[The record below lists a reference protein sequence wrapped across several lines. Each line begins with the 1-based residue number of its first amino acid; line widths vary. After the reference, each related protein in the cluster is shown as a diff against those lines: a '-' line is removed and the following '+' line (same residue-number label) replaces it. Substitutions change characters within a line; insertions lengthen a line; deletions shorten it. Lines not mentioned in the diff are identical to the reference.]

1 VETRPE
7 QPKDGLSHGLS
18 FGPFHLLA
26 SERLLTRAGVPV
38 ELGARAL
45 DILIVLTA
53 TPNEVVSKKQL
64 IARVWPDVVVE
75 EGSLRFHMINLRKA
89 LGDGRDG
96 ARYIT
101 TLPGRGY
108 CFVAPVAQTGGP
120 RDATPGVV
128 AAFRHANLPHRLD
141 RMVGREA
148 DVLALSTQL
157 STSRLVSIVGSGGI
171 GKTTVAIAVGHQVGE
186 AFNGAVLFVDF
197 GMLSDPHLVDPG
209 VASMVGLAVG
219 SNDVRQSLMSYLRDK
234 KILLILDTCE
244 HLIDAVATLASGI
257 IEAAPQVR
265 ILATSREALRIDGE
279 RVYRLDALGCP
290 PDDPDMTAE
299 AVLSFPATQLFMERA
314 AASGVRL
321 RIGDADAQIVASI
334 CRKLDGVA
342 LAVELAARRIETYGL
357 PRTAALLDQHLTLE
371 WPGSRTAPPRQKTL
385 QATLDWSFG
394 LLTEPERIVLR
405 RLAIFVG
412 YFTLDAALE
421 VITSDPLGRST
432 VFGAIDSLV
441 AKCLVTTFPVGA
453 MMRYRLLDT
462 TRVYAHEIPTS
473 EADRAALGARHAKYY
488 QRWLEQ
494 IDTEWSM
501 VSPGPDRVPY
511 FVGLNNVR
519 AALDW
524 CFGENGDVGIGIGL
538 AAAAMPI
545 FQTMSLLSECH
556 RWAER
561 ALSALPDSLRGGAG
575 EMHLQAGLGSS
586 SMYLHGE
593 REAARTALQRGF
605 EIAEARGDARDQL
618 RILGPLHMFH
628 LRTGEFKTALHY
640 ARRCAAITADVA
652 DPAPVA
658 LGHFI
663 LGNALHFSGDL
674 GAARIELEAALTRG
688 PRSQWTAASY
698 HGFQGKDLAGGILAR
713 NLWLQGYPSQAMA
726 RASQTIHEAEEM
738 DHSLTLCIALLGGI
752 AVSLWS
758 GDLARAEAHIE
769 RLISRAESHALSPYV
784 LVGQGFGGEVAIR
797 RGDAEGGIE
806 ILQRCLEKLHAA
818 TYEVFT
824 TALEISLAQGLMA
837 TGRFDE
843 AFKGIDK
850 AIGRVETNGDFCY
863 MPELLRLRASLLLSM
878 QRSKAVDKANDAE
891 NCLAQSLEW
900 RRRQG
905 ARAWELRT
913 AIDRAASLAGQGRSA
928 EGRAL
933 LQPVF
938 EQFTEGLDTADVK
951 AAEYLLAKLG

>member
-1 VETRPE
+1 MATRLN

-26 SERLLTRAGVPV
+26 GERLLTKAGVPI

-45 DILIVLTA
+45 DILIVLTS
-53 TPNEVVSKKQL
+53 TPNEVVSKKEL

-89 LGDGRDG
+89 LGDGVGG

-108 CFVAPVAQTGGP
+108 CFVAPVERTDDS
-120 RDATPGVV
+120 RSDAPQAA
-128 AAFRHANLPHRLD
+128 AAFPHAILPHRHD
-141 RMVGREA
+141 RMVGRH
-148 DVLALSTQL
+148 DDILKLSEQVTA
-157 STSRLVSIVGSGGI
+157 SRLVSIVGSGGV
-171 GKTTVAIAVGHQVGE
+171 GKTTVAIAVAHHVVRI
-186 AFNGAVLFVDF
+186 FNGAVLFVDF
-197 GMLSDPHLVDPG
+197 GMLSDPNLVTPG

-219 SNDVRQSLMSYLRDK
+219 SDDVRPSLMAYLRDK
-234 KILLILDTCE
+234 RVLLILDTCE
-244 HLIDAVATLASGI
+244 HLIDAVATLAAGI
-257 IEAAPQVR
+257 IEAAPQVH

-290 PDDPDMTAE
+290 PDDPDMKAE

-314 AASGVRL
+314 AASGVHL
-321 RIGDADAQIVASI
+321 DISDADARIVASI

-342 LAVELAARRIETYGL
+342 LAVELAARRMETYGL
-357 PRTAALLDQHLTLE
+357 PQTAALLDQHLTLG
-371 WPGSRTAPPRQKTL
+371 WLGSRTAPPRQKTL

-394 LLTEPERIVLR
+394 LLTEPERVVLR

-412 YFTLDAALE
+412 YFTLDAAIE
-421 VITSDPLGRST
+421 VITSDLLNRST
-432 VFGAIDSLV
+432 VFGAMDSLV
-441 AKCLVTTFPVGA
+441 AKSLVATSPVGA

-473 EADRAALGARHAKYY
+473 EAERAALGVRHATYY

-519 AALDW
+519 AALKW
-524 CFGENGDVGIGIGL
+524 CFGENGDLGTGIRL

-556 RWAER
+556 RWSER
-561 ALSALPDSLRGGAG
+561 ALAALPDSLRGSAE
-575 EMHLQAGLGSS
+575 EMHLQAGLGNS

-593 REAARTALQRGF
+593 RDAARAALGRGF
-605 EIAEARGDARDQL
+605 EIAEARGNARDQL
-618 RILGPLHMFH
+618 RLLGPLHMFH

-640 ARRCAAITADVA
+640 ARRCSVISATVE

-674 GAARIELEAALTRG
+674 RGARVELEAALKSA
-688 PRSQWTAASY
+688 PRSRRSAASY
-698 HGFQGKDLAGGILAR
+698 HGFQGKELAGGILAR
-713 NLWLQGYPSQAMA
+713 NLWLQGHPAQAAA
-726 RASQTIHEAEEM
+726 RARQTIHESAEI

-752 AVSLWS
+752 AISLWS
-758 GDLARAEAHIE
+758 GDLAGAEEQIE
-769 RLISRAESHALSPYV
+769 RLISSAESRSLSPYV
-784 LVGQGFGGEVAIR
+784 FVGQGFGGEVAIR
-797 RGDAEGGIE
+797 RGHAKGGVDT
-806 ILQRCLEKLHAA
+806 LRGCLEKLHAA

-824 TALEISLAQGLMA
+824 TALEISLAQGLTA
-837 TGRFDE
+837 LGQFDE
-843 AFKGIDK
+843 SITAIDK
-850 AIGRVETNGDFCY
+850 AIERVETNGDMCY
-863 MPELLRLRASLLLSM
+863 MPELLRIRASLLLSM
-878 QRSKAVDKANDAE
+878 PHSRADEAE
-891 NCLAQSLEW
+891 NCFTQSLELS
-900 RRRQG
+900 RHQG
-905 ARAWELRT
+905 ARAWELRSAT
-913 AIDRAASLAGQGRSA
+913 DIAAYLASQGRSA
-928 EGRAL
+928 EGQAL

-951 AAEYLLAKLG
+951 TAERLLAKLGK

>member
-1 VETRPE
+1 MLYTLGQVDVTGNDGAMATRPN
-7 QPKDGLSHGLS
+7 QPRDGLS
-18 FGPFHLLA
+18 FGPFNLLA
-26 SERLLTRAGVPV
+26 GERLLTKAGVPI

-53 TPNEVVSKKQL
+53 TPNEIVSKKDL
-64 IARVWPDVVVE
+64 IAKVWPDVVVE

-89 LGDGRDG
+89 LGDGKDG

-108 CFVAPVAQTGGP
+108 CFVAPVAQAGGSQDVAP
-120 RDATPGVV
+120 VVV
-128 AAFRHANLPHRLD
+128 AAFPHAILPGRSD
-141 RMVGREA
+141 RMIGREG
-148 DVLALSTQL
+148 DVLKLSEQITN
-157 STSRLVSIVGSGGI
+157 SRLVSIVGSGGI
-171 GKTTVAIAVGHQVGE
+171 GKTTVAIAVAHHLGE
-186 AFNGAVLFVDF
+186 TFHGAVLFVDF
-197 GMLSDPHLVDPG
+197 GMLSDPNLVAPG

-219 SNDVRQSLMSYLRDK
+219 SDDVRPSLMAYLRDK
-234 KILLILDTCE
+234 QILLILDTCE
-244 HLIDAVATLASGI
+244 HLIDAVATLAADI

-290 PDDPDMTAE
+290 PDDPDMKAE
-299 AVLSFPATQLFMERA
+299 AVLAFPATQLFMERA

-321 RIGDADAQIVASI
+321 QLGDADARIVASI

-342 LAVELAARRIETYGL
+342 LAVELAARRIGTYGL
-357 PRTAALLDQHLTLE
+357 PQTAALLDQHLTLG
-371 WPGSRTAPPRQKTL
+371 WQGSRTAPPRQKTL

-421 VITSDPLGRST
+421 VITQDSLDRST

-441 AKCLVTTFPVGA
+441 AKCLVATFPVGA

-473 EADRAALGARHAKYY
+473 EAERTALGVRHAAYY

-519 AALDW
+519 AALEW
-524 CFGENGDVGIGIGL
+524 CFGENGDFGAGIRL

-545 FQTMSLLSECH
+545 FQMMSLLSECH
-556 RWAER
+556 RWSER
-561 ALSALPDSLRGGAG
+561 ALAVLPDSSRGSIE
-575 EMHLQAGLGSS
+575 EMHLQAGLGNS

-593 REAARTALQRGF
+593 RDAARGALSRGF
-605 EIAEARGDARDQL
+605 EIAEQIGDARDQL

-628 LRTGEFKTALHY
+628 LRTGEFKTALRY
-640 ARRCAAITADVA
+640 ARRCAAITANTE

-674 GAARIELEAALTRG
+674 SGARVELEATLKSG
-688 PRSQWTAASY
+688 PRLSGIAASY

-713 NLWLQGYPSQAMA
+713 NLWLQGHPAQAAA
-726 RASQTIHEAEEM
+726 RARQTIDEAEEI

-758 GDLARAEAHIE
+758 GDLPGAEAHIE

-784 LVGQGFGGEVAIR
+784 FVGRGFGGEIAIR
-797 RGDAEGGIE
+797 RGDANGGVDT
-806 ILQRCLEKLHAA
+806 LRGCLEKLHAA

-824 TALEISLAQGLMA
+824 TALEISLAQGLA
-837 TGRFDE
+837 ELGRFDE
-843 AFKGIDK
+843 GLKQIDK
-850 AIGRVETNGDFCY
+850 TIEHVETNGDFCY
-863 MPELLRLRASLLLSM
+863 MPELLRVKSQPS
-878 QRSKAVDKANDAE
+878 AVDAASQD
-891 NCLAQSLEW
+891 
-900 RRRQG
+900 RRRG
-905 ARAWELRT
+905 K
-913 AIDRAASLAGQGRSA
+913 
-928 EGRAL
+928 L
-933 LQPVF
+933 LYAV
-938 EQFTEGLDTADVK
+938 A
-951 AAEYLLAKLG
+951 

>member
-1 VETRPE
+1 MATSPN
-7 QPKDGLSHGLS
+7 QPRDGLS
-18 FGPFHLLA
+18 FGPFNLLVG
-26 SERLLTRAGVPV
+26 ERLLSKAGVPI

-45 DILIVLTA
+45 DILIVLTS
-53 TPNEVVSKKQL
+53 TPNEVVSKRDL

-89 LGDGRDG
+89 LGDGKDG

-108 CFVAPVAQTGGP
+108 CFVAPVARAGGS
-120 RDATPGVV
+120 RDDTPSV
-128 AAFRHANLPHRLD
+128 AAAFPHANLPHRLD
-141 RMVGREA
+141 RMVGRES
-148 DVLALSTQL
+148 DILKLSEQITA
-157 STSRLVSIVGSGGI
+157 SRLVSIVGSGGI
-171 GKTTVAIAVGHQVGE
+171 GKTVVAIAVGHQVIE
-186 AFNGAVLFVDF
+186 AFDGAVLFVDF
-197 GMLSDPHLVDPG
+197 GMLNDPNLVVG
-209 VASMVGLAVG
+209 GAASMVGLAVD
-219 SNDVRQSLMSYLRDK
+219 SNDVRPSLMAYLRDK
-234 KILLILDTCE
+234 RILLILDTCE
-244 HLIDAVATLASGI
+244 HLIDAVATLAADI

-279 RVYRLDALGCP
+279 RVYRLHALGCP
-290 PDDPDMTAE
+290 PDDPEMKAE
-299 AVLSFPATQLFMERA
+299 ALLSFPATQLFMERA

-321 RIGDADAQIVASI
+321 DIGDADARIVASI

-357 PRTAALLDQHLTLE
+357 PQTAALLDQHLTLG
-371 WPGSRTAPPRQKTL
+371 WLGSRSAPPRQKTL

-421 VITSDPLGRST
+421 VITSEPLDRST

-441 AKCLVTTFPVGA
+441 AKCLVATFPAGA

-462 TRVYAHEIPTS
+462 TRVYALEIQTS
-473 EADRAALGARHAKYY
+473 EADRAALGVRHAKYY

-524 CFGENGDVGIGIGL
+524 CFGKSGDVGVGIRL

-556 RWAER
+556 RWSER
-561 ALSALPDSLRGGAG
+561 ALSALPDSSRGSAD
-575 EMHLQAGLGSS
+575 EMHLQAGLGNS

-593 REAARTALQRGF
+593 RDAARIALSRSF

-640 ARRCAAITADVA
+640 ARRCSAITATVE
-652 DPAPVA
+652 DPAPIA

-674 GAARIELEAALTRG
+674 SGARVELEATLKSG
-688 PRSQWTAASY
+688 PRSQPTAASY
-698 HGFQGKDLAGGILAR
+698 LGFQGKDLAGGILAR
-713 NLWLQGYPSQAMA
+713 NLWMQGHPTQAAA
-726 RASQTIHEAEEM
+726 RARQTICEAEEM
-738 DHSLTLCIALLGGI
+738 DHSLTLCIALLGSI

-758 GDLARAEAHIE
+758 GDLPNAEEHIE
-769 RLISRAESHALSPYV
+769 WLISRAESHSLSPYV
-784 LVGQGFGGEVAIR
+784 FVGQGFGGEVAIR
-797 RGDAEGGIE
+797 QGDAKGGVD
-806 ILQRCLEKLHAA
+806 ILRRCLEKLDAQ

-824 TALEISLAQGLMA
+824 TALEISLAQGLTA
-837 TGRFDE
+837 LGQFDE
-843 AFKGIDK
+843 SITRIDK
-850 AIGRVETNGDFCY
+850 TIERVETNGDFCY
-863 MPELLRLRASLLLSM
+863 MPELLRIRANLLLSM
-878 QRSKAVDKANDAE
+878 PHPTADDAE
-891 NCLAQSLEW
+891 NCFTQSLELS
-900 RRRQG
+900 RRQG

-913 AIDRAASLAGQGRSA
+913 ATDLAAYLASQGRSA
-928 EGRAL
+928 EGQAL

-938 EQFTEGLDTADVK
+938 EQFTEGSDTADVK

>member
-1 VETRPE
+1 MATRPN
-7 QPKDGLSHGLS
+7 QPRDGLS
-18 FGPFHLLA
+18 FGPFNLLA
-26 SERLLTRAGVPV
+26 GERLLTKGGVPI

-45 DILIVLTA
+45 DILIVLTS
-53 TPNEVVSKKQL
+53 TPNEVVSKKDL

-89 LGDGRDG
+89 LGDGKGG

-108 CFVAPVAQTGGP
+108 CFVAPVAPAGGSQ
-120 RDATPGVV
+120 DDTPGVG
-128 AAFRHANLPHRLD
+128 AAFPHANLPHRLD
-141 RMVGREA
+141 RLVGREG
-148 DVLALSTQL
+148 DVLALSAQL
-157 STSRLVSIVGSGGI
+157 AASRLVTIVGSGGV
-171 GKTTVAIAVGHQVGE
+171 GKTTVAIAVAHHLGGT
-186 AFNGAVLFVDF
+186 FNGAVLFVDF
-197 GMLSDPHLVDPG
+197 GMLSDPNLVDPG
-209 VASMVGLAVG
+209 VACMVGLAVG
-219 SNDVRQSLMSYLRDK
+219 SDDVRPSLMAYLRDK
-234 KILLILDTCE
+234 RILLILDTCE
-244 HLIDAVATLASGI
+244 HLIDAVATLAADI

-290 PDDPDMTAE
+290 PDDPDMKAE

-321 RIGDADAQIVASI
+321 DIGDADARIVASI

-357 PRTAALLDQHLTLE
+357 PQTAALLDQHLTLG
-371 WPGSRTAPPRQKTL
+371 WRGSRTAPPRQKTL

-394 LLTEPERIVLR
+394 LLTEPERVVLR

-412 YFTLDAALE
+412 HFTLDAALE
-421 VITSDPLGRST
+421 VITSDPLDRST

-441 AKCLVTTFPVGA
+441 AKCLVATFPTGA

-462 TRVYAHEIPTS
+462 TRVYALEIQSS
-473 EADRAALGARHAKYY
+473 EAERAALGVRHANYY

-524 CFGENGDVGIGIGL
+524 CFGENGGVGTGIRL

-545 FQTMSLLSECH
+545 FQMMSLLSECH
-556 RWAER
+556 RWSER
-561 ALSALPDSLRGGAG
+561 ALSALPDSSRGSAE
-575 EMHLQAGLGSS
+575 EMHLQAGLGNS

-593 REAARTALQRGF
+593 RDAARGALSRGF

-618 RILGPLHMFH
+618 RMLGPLHMFH

-640 ARRCAAITADVA
+640 ARRCSAITATVE
-652 DPAPVA
+652 DPAAIA

-674 GAARIELEAALTRG
+674 SGARVELEAALKNG
-688 PRSQWTAASY
+688 PRSQRSAASY

-713 NLWLQGYPSQAMA
+713 NLWLQGHPAQAALRA
-726 RASQTIHEAEEM
+726 RQTIHEAEEM

-758 GDLARAEAHIE
+758 GDLPSAEQHIE
-769 RLISRAESHALSPYV
+769 RLISRAESHSLSPYV
-784 LVGQGFGGEVAIR
+784 FVGRGFGGEVAIR
-797 RGDAEGGIE
+797 RGDAKGGID
-806 ILQRCLEKLHAA
+806 ILRRCLEKLHAA

-824 TALEISLAQGLMA
+824 TPLEISLIQGLA
-837 TGRFDE
+837 AIGQFDE
-843 AFKGIDK
+843 SITRVDRT
-850 AIGRVETNGDFCY
+850 IELVETNGDLCY
-863 MPELLRLRASLLLSM
+863 MPELLRIRANLLLSM
-878 QRSKAVDKANDAE
+878 PHSMADDAE
-891 NCLAQSLEW
+891 NCFTQSLALS
-900 RRRQG
+900 RRQG

-913 AIDRAASLAGQGRSA
+913 ATDLAAYLASQGRSA
-928 EGRAL
+928 EGQAL
-933 LQPVF
+933 LQPIF
-938 EQFTEGLDTADVK
+938 EQFTEGSDTADVK
-951 AAEYLLAKLG
+951 AVEYLLAKLG